1 MRSWCLV
8 PRTNPEPDPLK
19 GDEVENKIRLYNI
32 DGCGYCA
39 LVRSALEQLNLDYEK
54 IDVPWPH
61 FQRTEVFEVSGQ
73 YTVPVLVDGDT
84 VLDDEYQIVDYLKRT
99 YPVNS

>member
-1 MRSWCLV
+1 M
-8 PRTNPEPDPLK
+8 TMLK
-19 GDEVENKIRLYNI
+19 LYNI

-39 LVRSALEQLNLDYEK
+39 MVRDVLRQLQLEYEK

-61 FQRTEVFEVSGQ
+61 GQRAEVYKVSGQ

-84 VLDDEYQIVDYLKRT
+84 VLDDERKIIRHLRQKYAAC
-99 YPVNS
+99 NG

>member
-1 MRSWCLV
+1 MM
-8 PRTNPEPDPLK
+8 K
-19 GDEVENKIRLYNI
+19 LYNI

-39 LVRSALEQLNLDYEK
+39 MVREVLAQLGLEYEK

-61 FQRTEVFEVSGQ
+61 HERKEVHKVSGQ
-73 YTVPVLVDGDT
+73 TAVPVLVDGGT
-84 VLDDEYQIVDYLKRT
+84 VLDDEYDIIDYLKKT